1 MEPLRITRGD
11 RGPYGFARTDLLF
24 DAFEDDHVR
33 VCCDSDREDEA
44 GEAGQGQ
51 RHVEDQER
59 RVQEHGVDAEPDHR
73 DETEEAIEDQQE
85 ERDGDETA
93 DRGQL
98 RLPQRVPAERR
109 RDLGLLELTEV
120 VREGARLE
128 HEREVLRL
136 PDRPDA
142 GDLGAVRARDAVR
155 VVAEADRRSGLD
167 LAVEDDRELLRVV
180 VLLAARATGRLPLRP
195 AALGERARHRLELL
209 RARVREIHE
218 HDRLAVLGA
227 LRPDVLAGALEVEV
241 GPRHLRDRGA
251 LRSRVRVVLEEVV
264 VGLRRRAD
272 VRAERRVRG
281 ALDEREFP
289 RHEHH
294 LGALRHLAPLAVV
307 AHVLRV
313 QKLPLGRERP
323 RDELVVR
330 RLRARLLRARLLLG
344 GEEVELLGVLRL
356 PLRLHRQQRVVER
369 GQRGRV
375 SLEIGRRRDQVALE
389 VEELEPRGL
398 PDHFLGA
405 IRVDAGELDHHL
417 VVALLPDLRLGHAE
431 LVDAPAHDR
440 LGRVHALGGD
450 LLASRRDRFEDDL
463 GASLEVEAEDRL
475 LVDRRARDREQG
487 SPDQGHD
494 DQAQQEEMGAA
505 LGHGAALG

>member
-1 MEPLRITRGD
+1 MRSKTTT
-11 RGPYGFARTDLLF
+11 FASAATPI
-24 DAFEDDHVR
+24 VR
-33 VCCDSDREDEA
+33 MRPAKPGRVKRD
-44 GEAGQGQ
+44 
-51 RHVEDQER
+51 VEDQER
-59 RVQEHGVDAEPDHR
+59 RVQEHGVDAEADHR
-73 DETEEAIEDQQE
+73 DETEEAVEDQQE
-85 ERDGDETA
+85 ERDGDEAA

-98 RLPQRVPAERR
+98 RLAQRVPAERR

-167 LAVEDDRELLRVV
+167 LAVEDDRELLGVL
-180 VLLAARATGRLPLRP
+180 VLLAARATGRLPPRP
-195 AALGERARHRLELL
+195 AALGERSRHRLELL
-209 RARVREIHE
+209 RTPVREIHE

-227 LRPDVLAGALEVEV
+227 LRPDVLPGALEVEV

-251 LRSRVRVVLEEVV
+251 LRSRMRVVLEEVV

-281 ALDEREFP
+281 ALDEREFL

-313 QKLPLGRERP
+313 AEAPSRSGAAL
-323 RDELVVR
+323 R
-330 RLRARLLRARLLLG
+330 RACSSSSSSSPSSSPASSSRLLLG

-369 GQRGRV
+369 CQRGRV

-417 VVALLPDLRLGHAE
+417 VVALLADLRLGHAE